1 MTAKKVKKSNL
12 FIRILLT
19 VIAFGLGAVLSGF
32 FGLMLLQYSVN
43 ATSLSVPDF
52 RSQDLVS
59 AVNLASKMG
68 LQIEVARVENHSDKM
83 ANQILEQDPVPGTEA
98 KKGRKVR
105 VVVNGQIGE
114 AQTSGVVAA
123 PTATQATT
131 MSRVPDVRDL
141 SLNEAQTL
149 LEANG
154 YRLGRVVEVTHE
166 EVLKGMV
173 ISQDPPAGSTLALGS
188 QVSLLISKG
197 GTEIAVATQ
206 PVKILVPD
214 LIGLKVEEARRLLA
228 ERGLSIGQ
236 IEEVAM
242 PERNPGIIIGQI
254 PESGQEVSA
263 GQTINL
269 QIVKAIQDLK
279 DLSLRFALPDARVP
293 ITVRVV
299 VNDELGERVIYEEQH
314 QGGET
319 VDIASRTKGKGK
331 VLIYLNGYY
340 YWEKEL

>member
-1 MTAKKVKKSNL
+1 MTANKVRKTNFFL
-12 FIRILLT
+12 RILLT
-19 VIAFGLGAVLSGF
+19 VIAFGLGVVLTGF

-68 LQIEVARVENHSDKM
+68 LQIEVSRVENHSDRM
-83 ANQILEQDPVPGTEA
+83 ANQILEQDPLPGTEA
-98 KKGRKVR
+98 KRGRKVR

-114 AQTSGVVAA
+114 AQTGGVVVA

-173 ISQDPPAGSTLALGS
+173 ISQDPPAESTLALGS
-188 QVSLLISKG
+188 QVSLLISKC
-197 GTEIAVATQ
+197 GTEAAVET
-206 PVKILVPD
+206 PPTKIVVPD

-228 ERGLSIGQ
+228 ESGLSIGQ
-236 IEEVAM
+236 IEEVDM

-254 PESGQEVSA
+254 PESGQEAPA
-263 GQTINL
+263 GQAMNL
-269 QIVKAIQDLK
+269 QVVKTIQDLK

-293 ITVRVV
+293 ITVKVV
-299 VNDELGERVIYEEQH
+299 VNDELGERVVYEEQH

-319 VDIASRTKGKGK
+319 VEILSRTKVKGK

>member
-1 MTAKKVKKSNL
+1 MTAKKGKTSNL
-12 FIRILLT
+12 FLRVLLT
-19 VIAFGLGAVLSGF
+19 VTAFGLGMVLSGF
-32 FGLMLLQYSVN
+32 FGLMLLQYSVS
-43 ATSLSVPDF
+43 ATSLTVPDF
-52 RSQDLVS
+52 RNQDLVT

-68 LQIEVARVENHSDKM
+68 LQVEVARIENRADRI
-83 ANQILEQDPVPGTEA
+83 ANQVLEQDPLPGAEA
-98 KKGRKVR
+98 KRGRKVR
-105 VVVNGQIGE
+105 VVINGYTGQ
-114 AQTSGVVAA
+114 AQTGGVAVT
-123 PTATQATT
+123 PTVTQEVT

-141 SLNEAQTL
+141 SLSEAQNL
-149 LEANG
+149 LETNG

-166 EVLKGMV
+166 DALKGTV
-173 ISQDPPAGSTLALGS
+173 ISQDPPAESTLPLGN

-197 GTEIAVATQ
+197 GTEAIVAT
-206 PVKILVPD
+206 PPARILVPD

-228 ERGLSIGQ
+228 EMDLSVGQ
-236 IEEVAM
+236 IEEVVM

-254 PESGQEVSA
+254 PESGQEASP

-269 QIVKAIQDLK
+269 QIVKAVQDLQ

-293 ITVRVV
+293 IIVRIV
-299 VNDELGERVIYEEQH
+299 VNDELGERVVYEEEH

-319 VDIASRTKGKGK
+319 VEILSRTKGNGK